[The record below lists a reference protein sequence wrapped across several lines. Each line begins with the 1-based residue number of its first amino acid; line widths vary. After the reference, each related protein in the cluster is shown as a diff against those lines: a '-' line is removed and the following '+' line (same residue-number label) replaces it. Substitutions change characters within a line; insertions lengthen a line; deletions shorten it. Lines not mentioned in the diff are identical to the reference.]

1 MGDAKLR
8 ASRRDKTILRIMV
21 WTCVMSSTGA
31 GAGTVSAQA
40 PTTLQFPTF
49 SSFSSNTSV
58 AVPDRGSIVVG
69 GVDRGAEG
77 VVARGVPGDS
87 HVPGASRLFRNQAVG
102 REVGRSSAQVSVW
115 IHDLRATDEALL
127 AEARSNRGTSDHAA
141 NDRAANS
148 RTANDPATNASAASR
163 GGDARGGMAPR
174 GERPVAVDSIAEIRR
189 QRALEVDR
197 AETDARDLLRQGDQA
212 SVDGKP
218 GVARIYYQMAAR
230 RSPSTLGPEIQA
242 RLRRL
247 SIPVTRSGDPGDV
260 GPLPRHR

>member
-8 ASRRDKTILRIMV
+8 ASRRDKNILRIML
-21 WTCVMSSTGA
+21 WTCVMASTGA

-49 SSFSSNTSV
+49 SSFSSSTSV

-77 VVARGVPGDS
+77 VVARGVPGAS

-115 IHDLRATDEALL
+115 IHDLRAMDEALL
-127 AEARSNRGTSDHAA
+127 AEARSNRGTSDPA
-141 NDRAANS
+141 
-148 RTANDPATNASAASR
+148 ANDPAAAL
-163 GGDARGGMAPR
+163 GGDAGGGMAPR

-197 AETDARDLLRQGDQA
+197 AETEARDLLRQGDQA

-247 SIPVTRSGDPGDV
+247 SQ
-260 GPLPRHR
+260 GPRN

>member
-21 WTCVMSSTGA
+21 WTCVMAGNGA

-40 PTTLQFPTF
+40 PTTLQFPIF
-49 SSFSSNTSV
+49 SSFSSSTSV

-69 GVDRGAEG
+69 GVERGAQGLLSQG
-77 VVARGVPGDS
+77 VSGAS
-87 HVPGASRLFRNQAVG
+87 HVPGAGRLFRNQAVG
-102 REVGRSSAQVSVW
+102 REVGQSSAQVSVW
-115 IHDLRATDEALL
+115 IHDLRAMDEALL
-127 AEARSNRGTSDHAA
+127 AEARSNRSA
-141 NDRAANS
+141 NDRAAN
-148 RTANDPATNASAASR
+148 DPAASR

-174 GERPVAVDSIAEIRR
+174 GERPVAVDSVAEIRR

-197 AETDARDLLRQGDQA
+197 AETEARDLLRQGDQA

-247 SIPVTRSGDPGDV
+247 SPG
-260 GPLPRHR
+260 PRN

>member
-1 MGDAKLR
+1 MGNAKLR

-21 WTCVMSSTGA
+21 WTCVMAGTGTGA

-49 SSFSSNTSV
+49 SSFSASTSV

-77 VVARGVPGDS
+77 VLSQGVPGAS

-102 REVGRSSAQVSVW
+102 REVGQSSAQVSVW
-115 IHDLRATDEALL
+115 IHDLRAMDEALL
-127 AEARSNRGTSDHAA
+127 AEARSNRAA
-141 NDRAANS
+141 VNGD
-148 RTANDPATNASAASR
+148 ANDPAASR
-163 GGDARGGMAPR
+163 GGNARGRMAPS
-174 GERPVAVDSIAEIRR
+174 GERPVAVDSIAEIQR
-189 QRALEVDR
+189 QRALEVER
-197 AETDARDLLRQGDQA
+197 AETEARDLLRQGDQA

-247 SIPVTRSGDPGDV
+247 SPG
-260 GPLPRHR
+260 PRN

>member
-1 MGDAKLR
+1 MAG
-8 ASRRDKTILRIMV
+8 
-21 WTCVMSSTGA
+21 TGA

-49 SSFSSNTSV
+49 SSFSSSTSV
-58 AVPDRGSIVVG
+58 AVPYRGSIVVG

-77 VVARGVPGDS
+77 VLSQGVPGAS
-87 HVPGASRLFRNQAVG
+87 HVPGAGRLFRNQAVG
-102 REVGRSSAQVSVW
+102 REVGQSSAQVSVW
-115 IHDLRATDEALL
+115 IHDLRAMDEALL
-127 AEARSNRGTSDHAA
+127 AEARSNRAIS
-141 NDRAANS
+141 DRAIS
-148 RTANDPATNASAASR
+148 DRTAPRRS
-163 GGDARGGMAPR
+163 DALGGMAPR

-197 AETDARDLLRQGDQA
+197 AETEARDLLRQGDQA

-260 GPLPRHR
+260 GPPPRRR

>member
-1 MGDAKLR
+1 MGEANLR
-8 ASRRDKTILRIMV
+8 ASRRDKTILRIML
-21 WTCVMSSTGA
+21 WTCVMAGTGA

-49 SSFSSNTSV
+49 SSFSSSTSV

-69 GVDRGAEG
+69 GVERGAQGLLSQG
-77 VVARGVPGDS
+77 VSGAS
-87 HVPGASRLFRNQAVG
+87 HVPGAGRLFRNQAVG
-102 REVGRSSAQVSVW
+102 REVGQSSAQVSVW
-115 IHDLRATDEALL
+115 IHDLRAMDEALL
-127 AEARSNRGTSDHAA
+127 AEARSNRGTSDPA
-141 NDRAANS
+141 
-148 RTANDPATNASAASR
+148 ANDPAANDPAAAR

-197 AETDARDLLRQGDQA
+197 AETEARDLLRQGDQA

-260 GPLPRHR
+260 GPPPRRR

>member
-8 ASRRDKTILRIMV
+8 ASRRDKNILRIML
-21 WTCVMSSTGA
+21 WTCVMASTGA

-77 VVARGVPGDS
+77 VVARGVPGAS

-102 REVGRSSAQVSVW
+102 REVGQSSAQVSVW
-115 IHDLRATDEALL
+115 IHDLRAMDEALL
-127 AEARSNRGTSDHAA
+127 AEARSNRGTSDPA
-141 NDRAANS
+141 
-148 RTANDPATNASAASR
+148 ANDPATNDPATNDSAAAR

-197 AETDARDLLRQGDQA
+197 AETEARDLLRQGDQA